1 MNSLHLKA
9 LLLATRGSISSAA
22 RQLGKKQPQVSQW
35 ISDLEIELG
44 VELFERTGNRT
55 SLSQAGRQL
64 LPHLIHTLSQ
74 LEQFEKSAELLA
86 KQEPIVLRI
95 GIENYIPDLAFTQPL
110 AVTLDLAQISVEV
123 YRADL
128 SQLQQDLTLG
138 SVDIIIAHE
147 SDILHHTDF
156 QYCRLG
162 YYQEV
167 LVCSPAHPLA
177 KLPVISTADLG
188 EYREL
193 VWGEAQ
199 QNESSLLDHMPG
211 FSARYSLFSDVQPLI
226 AMLKHSKG
234 FAFLPAELVDA
245 EIINGQLLTLECDF
259 ETMTIDRRIE
269 LCWRNG
275 LTFSQYGRQVIDA
288 FKVNHQLVN
297 KSV

>member
-9 LLLATRGSISSAA
+9 LLLATEGSISSAA

-44 VELFERTGNRT
+44 VEFFERTGNQTR
-55 SLSQAGRQL
+55 LSQAGRQL
-64 LPHLIHTLSQ
+64 LPHLTHTLSQ
-74 LEQFEKSAELLA
+74 FDQFVKSAEMLA
-86 KQEPIVLRI
+86 KQEPTVLRI

-123 YRADL
+123 YRANL
-128 SQLQQDLTLG
+128 SQLHQDLSLG
-138 SVDIIIAHE
+138 SVDIIITHE
-147 SDILHHTDF
+147 SDIIHHTDF

-167 LVCSPAHPLA
+167 LVCSPVHPLA
-177 KLPVISTADLG
+177 QLPIVSSAVLG

-199 QNESSLLDHMPG
+199 QNVPPLQDNMTG
-211 FSARYSLFSDVQPLI
+211 FSASYSLFSDIQPLI
-226 AMLKHSKG
+226 AMLKHGKG
-234 FAFLPAELVDA
+234 FAFLPAELVAA
-245 EIINGQLLTLECDF
+245 EINNEKLLVLQCDF
-259 ETMTIDRRIE
+259 ETEAIDRRIE

-275 LTFSQYGRQVIDA
+275 LALSQYGSQVIDA
-288 FKVNHQLVN
+288 FKVNHQLIN
-297 KSV
+297 KTL